1 MCKII
6 IHNYNLTNIVVTMG
20 IDFND
25 AEGIEPELLE
35 KAKNGE
41 ATMKNTVSADGD
53 AMKLTNRGGGGGDDK
68 PIEEVIRDSEKNLTK
83 VRQIISQGGFSGPEK
98 DKYDLS
104 LAHAEWVH
112 ARNIERKCDND
123 VRETSVKYTALVNG
137 KAQTH
142 EINKAH
148 NDWKTKREE
157 CKKIDSKLLE
167 KANNYIEV
175 DRRVRN
181 NNKAADEYPVTL
193 PSGSAPATTREN
205 FQVMRGNDE
214 SVEGFTGIKEGFD
227 FYNDT
232 TYEDVKQ
239 KVITPAAGTTPPVMK
254 YNVRLP
260 LLSDTKR
267 DTNVDKEGVAGG
279 ATILPW
285 TEYYVDC
292 ETAHSSDA
300 TAKTKCK
307 NANIKKDEYIK
318 TINHEFD
325 RADRLLNILYN
336 IQLKSSSN
344 KNPFYLENSDITSIL
359 ENQKKNIDLNKQ
371 NALYDYDEYNSLS
384 FYEDLV
390 MFLYYAVFAIFVI
403 MSLRDFFSS
412 SGAYD
417 KRNIVILILLGFYP
431 KYILPVVL
439 WILNGL
445 TRVGEILGLKNV
457 RFWKSAE

>member
-1 MCKII
+1 
-6 IHNYNLTNIVVTMG
+6 MG

-68 PIEEVIRDSEKNLTK
+68 PIEEVIRDSEQNLTK

-148 NDWKTKREE
+148 NVWKTKREE
-157 CKKIDSKLLE
+157 CKKIDSELLE
-167 KANNYIEV
+167 KANKYIEV

-181 NNKAADEYPVTL
+181 NNKAADEYPVTF
-193 PSGSAPATTREN
+193 SSSSTTTRER
-205 FQVMRGNDE
+205 FQVARGADGLSGNIDGE
-214 SVEGFTGIKEGFD
+214 NVEGFTGVKEGFD
-227 FYNDT
+227 FYNGSS
-232 TYEDVKQ
+232 YEDSNSALSQ
-239 KVITPAAGTTPPVMK
+239 ASGTTPAVMK
-254 YNVRLP
+254 FNVRLP
-260 LLSDTKR
+260 QYSDSTR
-267 DTNVDKEGVAGG
+267 STSVDNEGKT

-285 TEYYVDC
+285 REYYVDC
-292 ETAHSSDA
+292 DTAHTAVDA
-300 TAKTKCK
+300 TAARTRCK

-336 IQLKSSSN
+336 IQLKSSFRG
-344 KNPFYLENSDITSIL
+344 NPNYLEPRDVNAIL
-359 ENQKKNIDLNKQ
+359 ENQKKNIALNKQ

-417 KRNIVILILLGFYP
+417 KRNIAILILLGLYP

-445 TRVGEILGLKNV
+445 TRLGEILGLKNI